1 MWPFWSQPLLK
12 LTNLTITVRKT
23 WNSFVFA
30 IYVIRLPYETFYN
43 KQLTSQ
49 QQSWNMLQPAL
60 LSYFCHK
67 QRGERKN
74 FINKPFYSCL
84 LPNKIN
90 AYLLVFSKRFLICF
104 DLRHF
109 TSDFD
114 HNFLFSENLGSL
126 KSPIWTGNKTD
137 LSMKSMSKYQEA
149 INYGS

>member
-1 MWPFWSQPLLK
+1 MQFIIIAEPWLSL
-12 LTNLTITVRKT
+12 
-23 WNSFVFA
+23 
-30 IYVIRLPYETFYN
+30 YN
-43 KQLTSQ
+43 KQFTNW
-49 QQSWNMLQPAL
+49 QQSWNMLYPAL

-67 QRGERKN
+67 QRGERNN
-74 FINKPFYSCL
+74 FLNKPFYSCL

-126 KSPIWTGNKTD
+126 KSPIWTSNKTD
-137 LSMKSMSKYQEA
+137 LFMKSMSKYQEQSIMVLRA
-149 INYGS
+149 VSKTKDCT